1 MLLGFPEVGATGDEE
16 ADDLDTSKMIQ
27 DMNRNNICSFIT
39 IFEYLFNDAR
49 AICIYFGHSRVL
61 IMILFFGC

>member
-27 DMNRNNICSFIT
+27 DMNRNNICSI
-39 IFEYLFNDAR
+39 IN
-49 AICIYFGHSRVL
+49 ICFY
-61 IMILFFGC
+61 C